1 METIKKLRSLTSEDK
16 ILINQTL
23 ESLYE
28 KLTEANKFSLRSH
41 LNLDYYDRKGNSLDF
56 ASSFFIGGTD
66 EEDCD
71 ISCFFYAEENKKQS
85 KDFYRMILRLK
96 TPEYIK
102 DGKDYFP
109 FAFPKKMMGMTGER
123 RVKLCAWFVE
133 NTFQIFD
140 ADELEHFLKNE
151 SVFEERIRFIDWE
164 DIFDNDPNME
174 KIGNGCYASKPVEE
188 TKTEKPSLSLVEDN
202 A

>member
-1 METIKKLRSLTSEDK
+1 METVNKLRSLTSEDK

-41 LNLDYYDRKGNSLDF
+41 LNFDYYDRKGNYVDF
-56 ASSFFIGGTD
+56 DDSFFIGGTD

-71 ISCFFYAEENKKQS
+71 ISCFFYAY
-85 KDFYRMILRLK
+85 KDEDRKNPYRMILRFK
-96 TPEYIK
+96 NPEYIK

-123 RVKLCAWFVE
+123 RAKLCAWFVE

-174 KIGNGCYASKPVEE
+174 KVGNGCYASKPVEE
-188 TKTEKPSLSLVEDN
+188 TKTEKPSLSLVVDN

>member
-1 METIKKLRSLTSEDK
+1 METVKKLRSLTSDDK

-41 LNLDYYDRKGNSLDF
+41 LKFDYYDRKGNDVDF
-56 ASSFFIGGTD
+56 DNSFYIGGTD

-71 ISCFFYAEENKKQS
+71 ISCFFYANKDENR
-85 KDFYRMILRLK
+85 KDPYRMVLELK
-96 TPEYIK
+96 NPEYIVG
-102 DGKDYFP
+102 DESRFG

-123 RVKLCAWFVE
+123 RAKLCAWFVE
-133 NTFQIFD
+133 TAFQIFD
-140 ADELEHFLKNE
+140 ADELEHFLNTE

-164 DIFDNDPNME
+164 EVFDNDPNME
-174 KIGNGCYASKPVEE
+174 KVGNGCYVSKPVEE
-188 TKTEKPSLSLVEDN
+188 TKTEKPSLSLVVDN